1 MKFQKSEFFYQIVA
15 LVLSFVVVHTIYV
28 GLVRPNAEAVLEN
41 ERQAIAAQQAS
52 GQVVSIKRSAWVVLK
67 DYEQES
73 CFILMLWVMSIIG
86 LKAQGV
92 MAQRKLLEKSLIS
105 IEEGRRV
112 LPEDARKL
120 SRPLE
125 ALPQPE
131 NSYLL
136 PRALRGALT
145 RYGANSSIQDVSS
158 VVRDICDTEAN
169 RLDSELAM
177 VRYITWAIPSIGF
190 IGTVRGI
197 GSALGNAHEAVAG
210 NIAAVTAS
218 LGVAF
223 NSTFIALLISIV
235 IMFLT
240 HQITLL
246 QERMVLEAQ
255 DYCDNNLIRHLQSGP
270 VG

>member
-1 MKFQKSEFFYQIVA
+1 MHFQKSEFFYQIVA

-28 GLVRPNAEAVLEN
+28 GLVRPNAEAVIEA
-41 ERQAIAAQQAS
+41 ERIAIAAQAES
-52 GQVVSIKRSAWVVLK
+52 GTTVPIERSAWVVLK

-73 CFILMLWVMSIIG
+73 CFVLMLWVMSIIG

-92 MAQRKLLEKSLIS
+92 FAQRKLLNRSLVNV
-105 IEEGRRV
+105 EEGRRV

-120 SRPLE
+120 ARPLE
-125 ALPQPE
+125 ALAEPE
-131 NSYLL
+131 RSYLL
-136 PRALRGALT
+136 PRALRAALT
-145 RYGANSSIQDVSS
+145 RYGASSSIQDVSN
-158 VVRDICDTEAN
+158 VVRDLCDTEAN

-197 GSALGNAHEAVAG
+197 GTALGNAHEAVAG
-210 NIAAVTAS
+210 NIAAVTSS

-223 NSTFIALLISIV
+223 NSTFVALLISIV

-240 HQITLL
+240 HQITLM
-246 QERMVLEAQ
+246 QERLVLASQ
-255 DYCDNNLIRHLQSGP
+255 DYCDDNLIRHLQS
-270 VG
+270 

>member
-15 LVLSFVVVHTIYV
+15 LVLSFVLVHTIYV
-28 GLVRPNAEAVLEN
+28 GLVRPNAEVVLER
-41 ERQAIAAQQAS
+41 ERQSIAAQQAT
-52 GQVVSIKRSAWVVLK
+52 GEIATIERSAWVVLK

-73 CFILMLWVMSIIG
+73 CFILMLWVMAIMG

-92 MAQRKLLEKSLIS
+92 MAQRRLLSQPLVN

-120 SRPLE
+120 ARPLE
-125 ALPQPE
+125 ALAEPE
-131 NSYLL
+131 RSFLL
-136 PRALRGALT
+136 PKALRGALN
-145 RYGANSSIQDVSS
+145 RYGSTASVADVST
-158 VVRDICDTEAN
+158 VVRDMCDTEAD
-169 RLDSELAM
+169 RMDSELAM

-197 GSALGNAHEAVAG
+197 GDALGNAHEAVAG
-210 NIAAVTAS
+210 NISAVTAS

-235 IMFLT
+235 IMFLM
-240 HQITLL
+240 HQITLM
-246 QERMVLEAQ
+246 QERMVAEAQ
-255 DYCDNNLIRHLQSGP
+255 DYCDHNLIRHLQS
-270 VG
+270 

>member
-1 MKFQKSEFFYQIVA
+1 MKFQKTEFFYQIVA
-15 LVLSFVVVHTIYV
+15 MVLSFVVVHTVYV
-28 GLVRPNAEAVLEN
+28 GLVRPNAEAVLMAEA
-41 ERQAIAAQQAS
+41 RAIAEQAES
-52 GQVVSIKRSAWVVLK
+52 NEPVNIERSAWVVLK

-73 CFILMLWVMSIIG
+73 CFILMLWVMAVMG

-92 MAQRKLLEKSLIS
+92 VAQRKLLSQPLVS

-120 SRPLE
+120 ARPLE
-125 ALPQPE
+125 ALPEPE
-131 NSYLL
+131 RGFLL
-136 PRALRGALT
+136 PRALRGALN
-145 RYGANSSIQDVSS
+145 RYGSTSSVQDVSN
-158 VVRDICDTEAN
+158 VVRDLCDTEAD
-169 RLDSELAM
+169 RLDSELSM
-177 VRYITWAIPSIGF
+177 VRYISWAIPSIGF

-197 GSALGNAHEAVAG
+197 GEALGNAHEAVAG

-240 HQITLL
+240 HQLTLM

-255 DYCDNNLIRHLQSGP
+255 DYCDHNLIRHLQT
-270 VG
+270 

>member
-15 LVLSFVVVHTIYV
+15 LILSFVVVHTIYV
-28 GLVRPNAEAVLEN
+28 GLVRPNAEAVLES
-41 ERQAIAAQQAS
+41 ERQAIAAQEAS
-52 GQVVSIKRSAWVVLK
+52 GETVTIERSAWVVLK
-67 DYEQES
+67 DYEQET
-73 CFILMLWVMSIIG
+73 CFVLMLWVMAIMG
-86 LKAQGV
+86 LKAQSVGS
-92 MAQRKLLEKSLIS
+92 QRRLLSQALVS

-125 ALPQPE
+125 ALPDPE
-131 NSYLL
+131 RGFLL
-136 PRALRGALT
+136 PRALRGALS
-145 RYGANSSIQDVSS
+145 RYGSTGSVADVSG
-158 VVRDICDTEAN
+158 VVRDVCDTEAD
-169 RLDSELAM
+169 RLDSELSM

-197 GSALGNAHEAVAG
+197 GTALGNAHEAVAG

-223 NSTFIALLISIV
+223 NSTFVALLISIV

-240 HQITLL
+240 HQLTLM
-246 QERMVLEAQ
+246 QERMVMEAQ
-255 DYCDNNLIRHLQSGP
+255 DYCDHKLIRHLQS
-270 VG
+270 

>member
-1 MKFQKSEFFYQIVA
+1 MNFQKSEFFYQIVA

-28 GLVRPNAEAVLEN
+28 GLVRPNADAVLAAEA
-41 ERQAIAAQQAS
+41 RAIAEQEES
-52 GQVVSIKRSAWVVLK
+52 GEPVTIERSAWVVLK

-73 CFILMLWVMSIIG
+73 CFILMLWVMAIMG
-86 LKAQGV
+86 LKAQNV
-92 MAQRKLLEKSLIS
+92 HAQRKLFQSALVS

-112 LPEDARKL
+112 LPEDSRKL

-125 ALPQPE
+125 ALPDPE
-131 NSYLL
+131 RGFLL
-136 PRALRGALT
+136 PRALRGALA
-145 RYGANSSIQDVSS
+145 RYGSTGSVADVST
-158 VVRDICDTEAN
+158 VVRDTCDTEAD
-169 RLDSELAM
+169 RLDSELSL

-197 GSALGNAHEAVAG
+197 GTALGNAHEAVAG

-235 IMFLT
+235 IMFLM
-240 HQITLL
+240 HQITLM
-246 QERMVLEAQ
+246 QERMVADVQE
-255 DYCDNNLIRHLQSGP
+255 YCDFNLIRHLQS
-270 VG
+270 

>member
-1 MKFQKSEFFYQIVA
+1 MNLNKSEFFYQIVA
-15 LVLSFVVVHTIYV
+15 LVLSFIVVHTLYV
-28 GLVRPNAEAVLEN
+28 GLVRPNAEAVLET
-41 ERQAIAAQQAS
+41 ERQLVAQQAET
-52 GQVVSIKRSAWVVLK
+52 GSIVKIERSAWVVLK

-73 CFILMLWVMSIIG
+73 CFILMLWVMAIIG

-92 MAQRKLLEKSLIS
+92 YAQRRLMTQSLLNID
-105 IEEGRRV
+105 EGRRV

-125 ALPQPE
+125 ALPEPQRGF
-131 NSYLL
+131 LL
-136 PRALRGALT
+136 PRVLRTALA
-145 RYGANSSIQDVSS
+145 RYGASSSIQEVSN
-158 VVRDICDTEAN
+158 VIRDTCEVEAD
-169 RLDSELAM
+169 RLDSELSM

-197 GSALGNAHEAVAG
+197 GTALGNAHEAVAG
-210 NIAAVTAS
+210 DIAAVTAS

-223 NSTFIALLISIV
+223 NSTFVALLISIV

-240 HQITLL
+240 HQITLM

-255 DYCDNNLIRHLQSGP
+255 DYSEHNLIRHLQR
-270 VG
+270 

>member
-1 MKFQKSEFFYQIVA
+1 MKFQKTEFFYQIVA

-28 GLVRPNAEAVLEN
+28 GLVRPNAEAVLAREA
-41 ERQAIAAQQAS
+41 QSIAAQEAT
-52 GQVVSIKRSAWVVLK
+52 GEIATIERSAWVVLK

-73 CFILMLWVMSIIG
+73 CFILMLWVMAIMG

-92 MAQRKLLEKSLIS
+92 VAQRRMLSQPLVS
-105 IEEGRRV
+105 IEDGRRV

-120 SRPLE
+120 ARPLE

-131 NSYLL
+131 RGFLL
-136 PRALRGALT
+136 PRALRGALN
-145 RYGANSSIQDVSS
+145 RYGSTASVADVSN
-158 VVRDICDTEAN
+158 VVRDLCDTEAD
-169 RLDSELAM
+169 RMDSELSM

-197 GSALGNAHEAVAG
+197 GDALGNAHEAVAG

-235 IMFLT
+235 IMFLM
-240 HQITLL
+240 HQITLM

-255 DYCDNNLIRHLQSGP
+255 DYCDDNLIRHLQS
-270 VG
+270 

>member
-1 MKFQKSEFFYQIVA
+1 MNFQKSDFFYQIVA
-15 LVLSFVVVHTIYV
+15 LVLSFIVVHTIYV
-28 GLVRPNAEAVLEN
+28 GLVRPNAEAVLEA
-41 ERQAIAAQQAS
+41 ERQAIALQEES
-52 GQVVSIKRSAWVVLK
+52 GEIVSIERSAWVVLK
-67 DYEQES
+67 DYEQET
-73 CFILMLWVMSIIG
+73 CFILMLWVMSVMG

-92 MAQRKLLEKSLIS
+92 FAQRKLMARALVS

-125 ALPQPE
+125 ALPEPDR
-131 NSYLL
+131 NYLL
-136 PRALRGALT
+136 PRALRSALS
-145 RYGANSSIQDVSS
+145 RYGSNASIQDVST
-158 VVRDICDTEAN
+158 VVRDMCDTEAD
-169 RLDSELAM
+169 RLDSELSM

-197 GSALGNAHEAVAG
+197 GAALGNAHEAVAG

-223 NSTFIALLISIV
+223 NSTFVALLISIV

-240 HQITLL
+240 HQLTLM
-246 QERMVLEAQ
+246 QE
-255 DYCDNNLIRHLQSGP
+255 DYCDHNLIRHLQS
-270 VG
+270 

>member
-1 MKFQKSEFFYQIVA
+1 MNFQKSEFFYQIVA
-15 LVLSFVVVHTIYV
+15 LVLSFIVVHTIYV
-28 GLVRPNAEAVLEN
+28 GLVRPNAEAVIEA
-41 ERQAIAAQQAS
+41 ERITMAAQAAS
-52 GQVVSIKRSAWVVLK
+52 GNTSPIERSAWVVLK

-86 LKAQGV
+86 LKAQAV
-92 MAQRKLLEKSLIS
+92 MAQQKLLSQSLVR

-120 SRPLE
+120 ARPLE
-125 ALPQPE
+125 ALAEPE
-131 NSYLL
+131 RSFLL
-136 PRALRGALT
+136 PRALRVALT

-158 VVRDICDTEAN
+158 VVRDVCDTEAN
-169 RLDSELAM
+169 KLDSELAM

-197 GSALGNAHEAVAG
+197 GTALGNAHEAVAG
-210 NIAAVTAS
+210 NIAAVTSS

-240 HQITLL
+240 HQITLM
-246 QERMVLEAQ
+246 QERLVLASQ
-255 DYCDNNLIRHLQSGP
+255 DYCDDHLIRHLQG
-270 VG
+270 

>member
-15 LVLSFVVVHTIYV
+15 LALSFVVVHTIYV
-28 GLVRPNAEAVLEN
+28 GLVRPNAAAVLAAEQ
-41 ERQAIAAQQAS
+41 QAIAAQQIT
-52 GQVVSIKRSAWVVLK
+52 GEIVTIERSAWVVLK
-67 DYEQES
+67 DYEQET
-73 CFILMLWVMSIIG
+73 CFILMLWVMAIMG

-92 MAQRKLLEKSLIS
+92 AAQRRLLNQPLVS

-125 ALPQPE
+125 ALPDPE
-131 NSYLL
+131 RNFLL
-136 PRALRGALT
+136 PKALKNALN
-145 RYGANSSIQDVSS
+145 RYGSTGSVQDASS
-158 VVRDICDTEAN
+158 VVRDICDTEAD
-169 RLDSELAM
+169 RLDSELSM

-197 GSALGNAHEAVAG
+197 GAALGNAHEAVAG

-223 NSTFIALLISIV
+223 NSTFVALLISIV

-240 HQITLL
+240 HQITLM
-246 QERMVLEAQ
+246 QERMVMEAQ
-255 DYCDNNLIRHLQSGP
+255 DYCDHNLIRHLQS
-270 VG
+270 

>member
-1 MKFQKSEFFYQIVA
+1 MKFQKSEFFYQVVA

-28 GLVRPNAEAVLEN
+28 GLVRPNAEAVIEA
-41 ERQAIAAQQAS
+41 ERQAIAAQEAS
-52 GQVVSIKRSAWVVLK
+52 GETVTIERSAWVVLK
-67 DYEQES
+67 DYEQEA
-73 CFILMLWVMSIIG
+73 CFILMLWVMAIMG

-92 MAQRKLLEKSLIS
+92 VAQRKLMNQALVS

-125 ALPQPE
+125 ALPEPE
-131 NSYLL
+131 RHFLL
-136 PRALRGALT
+136 PKALRAALN
-145 RYGANSSIQDVSS
+145 RYGSTAAVADVSG
-158 VVRDICDTEAN
+158 VVRDICDTEAD
-169 RLDSELAM
+169 RLDSELSM

-197 GSALGNAHEAVAG
+197 GTALGNAHEAVAG

-223 NSTFIALLISIV
+223 NSTFVALLISIV
-235 IMFLT
+235 IMFLM
-240 HQITLL
+240 HQLTLM
-246 QERMVLEAQ
+246 QERMVMDAQ
-255 DYCDNNLIRHLQSGP
+255 DYVDHNLIRHLQS
-270 VG
+270 

>member
-1 MKFQKSEFFYQIVA
+1 MKFQKTEFFYQIVA
-15 LVLSFVVVHTIYV
+15 MVLSFVVVHTVYV
-28 GLVRPNAEAVLEN
+28 GLVRPNADAVLMAEA
-41 ERQAIAAQQAS
+41 RAIAEQSES
-52 GQVVSIKRSAWVVLK
+52 GDPINIERSAWVVLK

-73 CFILMLWVMSIIG
+73 CFILMLWVMAVMG

-92 MAQRKLLEKSLIS
+92 VAQRKLLAQNLVS

-120 SRPLE
+120 ARPLE
-125 ALPQPE
+125 ALPEPE
-131 NSYLL
+131 RGFLL
-136 PRALRGALT
+136 PRALRGALI
-145 RYGANSSIQDVSS
+145 RYGASSSVQDVSN
-158 VVRDICDTEAN
+158 VVRDLCDTEAD
-169 RLDSELAM
+169 RLDSELSM
-177 VRYITWAIPSIGF
+177 VRYISWAIPSIGF

-197 GSALGNAHEAVAG
+197 GEALGNAHEAVAG

-223 NSTFIALLISIV
+223 NSTFVALLISIV

-240 HQITLL
+240 HQLTLM

-255 DYCDNNLIRHLQSGP
+255 DYCDYNLIRHLQT
-270 VG
+270 

>member
-1 MKFQKSEFFYQIVA
+1 MKLHKSEFFYQIVA
-15 LVLSFVVVHTIYV
+15 LVLAFLVVHTLYV
-28 GLVRPNAEAVLEN
+28 GLVRPNAEAVLAQ
-41 ERQAIAAQQAS
+41 ERQLIAQQEET
-52 GQVVSIKRSAWVVLK
+52 GQTVQIERSAWVVLK

-73 CFILMLWVMSIIG
+73 CFILMLWVMAIIG

-92 MAQRKLLEKSLIS
+92 SAQRKLMTQALLN
-105 IEEGRRV
+105 IEEGRRI

-131 NSYLL
+131 NAFLL
-136 PRALRGALT
+136 SRALRSALS
-145 RYGANSSIQDVSS
+145 RYGASASVQEVSN
-158 VVRDICDTEAN
+158 VIRDTCEVEAD
-169 RLDSELAM
+169 RLDSELSM

-197 GSALGNAHEAVAG
+197 GTALGNAHEAVAG

-240 HQITLL
+240 HQITLA

-255 DYCDNNLIRHLQSGP
+255 DYCERNLVRHLQR
-270 VG
+270 

>member
-15 LVLSFVVVHTIYV
+15 LILSFVLVHTIYV
-28 GLVRPNAEAVLEN
+28 GLVRPNAEVVLER
-41 ERQAIAAQQAS
+41 ERQSIALQQAS
-52 GQVVSIKRSAWVVLK
+52 GEIATIERSAWVVLK

-73 CFILMLWVMSIIG
+73 CFILMLWVMAIMG

-92 MAQRKLLEKSLIS
+92 SAQRRMLSQPLVS

-120 SRPLE
+120 ARPLE
-125 ALPQPE
+125 ALPEPE
-131 NSYLL
+131 RGFLL
-136 PRALRGALT
+136 PRALRGALN
-145 RYGANSSIQDVSS
+145 RYGSTASVADVSS
-158 VVRDICDTEAN
+158 VVRDMCDTEAD
-169 RLDSELAM
+169 RMDSELAM
-177 VRYITWAIPSIGF
+177 VRYVTWAIPSIGF

-197 GSALGNAHEAVAG
+197 GDALGNAHEAVAG
-210 NIAAVTAS
+210 NISAVTAS

-235 IMFLT
+235 IMFLM
-240 HQITLL
+240 HQITLM

-255 DYCDNNLIRHLQSGP
+255 DYCDDNLIRHLQS
-270 VG
+270 

>member
-1 MKFQKSEFFYQIVA
+1 MNFQKSEFFYQIVA
-15 LVLSFVVVHTIYV
+15 LALSFVVVHTIYV
-28 GLVRPNAEAVLEN
+28 GLVRPNAEAVIEG
-41 ERQAIAAQQAS
+41 ERIAIAAQAES
-52 GQVVSIKRSAWVVLK
+52 GTTAPIERSAWVVLK
-67 DYEQES
+67 DYEQEA
-73 CFILMLWVMSIIG
+73 CFVLMLWVMAIMG

-92 MAQRKLLEKSLIS
+92 MAQRKLLSRSLINV
-105 IEEGRRV
+105 EEGRRI

-120 SRPLE
+120 ARPLE
-125 ALPQPE
+125 ALGDPE
-131 NSYLL
+131 RGFLL

-158 VVRDICDTEAN
+158 VVRDLCDTEAN
-169 RLDSELAM
+169 RLDSELSM

-197 GSALGNAHEAVAG
+197 GTALGNAHEAVAG
-210 NIAAVTAS
+210 NIAAVTSS

-240 HQITLL
+240 HQITLM
-246 QERMVLEAQ
+246 QERLVLASQ
-255 DYCDNNLIRHLQSGP
+255 DYCDDHLIRHLQS
-270 VG
+270 

>member
-1 MKFQKSEFFYQIVA
+1 MKLQKSEFFYQVVA
-15 LVLSFVVVHTIYV
+15 LILSFVVVHTIYV
-28 GLVRPNAEAVLEN
+28 GLVRPNAEAVLES
-41 ERQAIAAQQAS
+41 ERQAIAAQEAS
-52 GQVVSIKRSAWVVLK
+52 GETVTIERSAWVVLK
-67 DYEQES
+67 DYEQET
-73 CFILMLWVMSIIG
+73 CFVLMLWVMAIMG
-86 LKAQGV
+86 LKARSVGS
-92 MAQRKLLEKSLIS
+92 QRRLRSQALVS

-125 ALPQPE
+125 ALPDPE
-131 NSYLL
+131 RGFLL
-136 PRALRGALT
+136 PRALRGALS
-145 RYGANSSIQDVSS
+145 RYGSTGSVADVSG
-158 VVRDICDTEAN
+158 VVRDVCDTEAD
-169 RLDSELAM
+169 RLDSELSM

-197 GSALGNAHEAVAG
+197 GTALGNAHEAVAG

-240 HQITLL
+240 HQLTLM
-246 QERMVLEAQ
+246 QERMVMEAQ
-255 DYCDNNLIRHLQSGP
+255 DYCDHNLIRHLQS
-270 VG
+270 